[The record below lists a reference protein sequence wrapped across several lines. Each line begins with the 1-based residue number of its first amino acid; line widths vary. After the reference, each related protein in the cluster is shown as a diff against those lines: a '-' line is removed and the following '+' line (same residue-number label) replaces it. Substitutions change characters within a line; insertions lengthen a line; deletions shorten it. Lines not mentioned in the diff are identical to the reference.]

1 MDRNYITGMILL
13 FVLFVV
19 WYKINAPTADELQR
33 QQFVQDSI
41 AAAQTIE
48 QAKPIEETKQI
59 EKPQLTPKQDSIRR
73 SQMKSANMGFQV
85 ADDGTGKT
93 SSIENDVMRITFD
106 ENGGQIE
113 EVFLKKYDVL
123 LEDSLGNE
131 IRKPVKLMDHPN
143 NTFHY
148 EIPLANGGVLNTS
161 RLYHSIH
168 KKDQNTISLTATS
181 DAGGQIE
188 QTFALTD
195 GSYMLDYNVAFS
207 NMSQV
212 AANNADAIQLK
223 WKNHLNKLEKNVQ
236 FEKMYST
243 VYYHEADEGTDY
255 CSCRGDDQQEIKNR
269 IKWVSNANQ
278 FFSSNLIANSHFQNG
293 EFETIATEDED
304 PILKTLQTTLSVPVS
319 NFNNG
324 DVDMQFY
331 IGPNDYD
338 QLREIGHDLSDIVP
352 FGWSIFGSI
361 NRWVIRPLFKFLSS
375 FIGNMGIVIL
385 ILTFIVKAL
394 VFPLTYKMLH
404 SQSKMAA
411 LKPVTAGIKEKY
423 KDDMQKSQMESM
435 KIYREYGVNP
445 MGGCF
450 PMVLQMPIWF
460 ALYRFFPASI
470 EFRQSSFLWANDLST
485 FDSFFQLP
493 FSIPMMGS
501 HISLFTLLWV
511 ISLIAYTWYNMK
523 HNLDMSTAMN
533 PMMKNM
539 QFIMPVMFFVFL
551 NQYAA
556 GLTCY
561 LLFSNLFNIGQT
573 IGTKKFLID
582 EEKIKETLRANKAKP
597 KKKSGFQAR
606 LANALEEQ
614 KKIAEDKQKKQ
625 NRKR

>member
-1 MDRNYITGMILL
+1 MDRNYITGMVLL

-19 WYKINAPTADELQR
+19 WYKINAPNAEELQQ

-41 AAAQTIE
+41 E
-48 QAKPIEETKQI
+48 QARSRDIKPIEEA
-59 EKPQLTPKQDSIRR
+59 KPAPRQLSPVEDSLQRA
-73 SQMKSANMGFQV
+73 QMKSAFMGFQV
-85 ADDGTGKT
+85 AESDQKDYAI
-93 SSIENDVMRITFD
+93 IENDVLRITFD
-106 ENGGQIE
+106 KNGGQIR
-113 EVFLKKYDVL
+113 EVLLKEYDVL
-123 LEDSLGNE
+123 TEDSLHNE
-131 IRKPVKLMDHPN
+131 LRYPVTLMDHPDN
-143 NTFHY
+143 SFGY
-148 EIPLANGGVLNTS
+148 QIPMSNGGVLNTAK
-161 RLYHSIH
+161 LFH
-168 KKDQNTISLTATS
+168 KVKKNGKNDITLTATS
-181 DAGGQIE
+181 EAGGQIA
-188 QTFALTD
+188 QTFKLTD
-195 GSYMLDYNVAFS
+195 GSYTLDYDVSFE
-207 NMSQV
+207 NMGSITSSQAESV
-212 AANNADAIQLK
+212 KLE
-223 WKNHLNKLEKNVQ
+223 WRNHHNKLEKNVD

-243 VYYHEADEGTDY
+243 VYYHETEEGTDY
-255 CSCRGDDQQEIKNR
+255 CSCRGDDQQEITNR
-269 IKWVSNANQ
+269 LKWVSHANQ
-278 FFSSNLIANSHFQNG
+278 FFSSNLIAEAQFLNG
-293 EFETIATEDED
+293 EFETIATDETD
-304 PILKTLQTTLSVPVS
+304 PVLKKLNTTLTLPIS
-319 NFNNG
+319 NFDNG
-324 DVDMQFY
+324 NFDMQFY
-331 IGPNDYD
+331 IGPNDFD
-338 QLREIGHDLSDIVP
+338 RLGEIGNDLTDIVP

-361 NRWVIRPLFKFLSS
+361 NRWIIRPLFKFLSS
-375 FIGNMGIVIL
+375 YIGNMGIVIL
-385 ILTFIVKAL
+385 ILTFIVKAC

-435 KIYREYGVNP
+435 KVYREYGVNP

-470 EFRQSSFLWANDLST
+470 EFRQASFLWAPDLST
-485 FDSFFQLP
+485 FDSFFNLP
-493 FSIPMMGS
+493 FDIPMMGS

-573 IGTKKFLID
+573 IGTKNFLINED
-582 EEKIKETLRANKAKP
+582 KIKEQLRANKAKP
-597 KKKSGFQAR
+597 KKKGGFQQR
-606 LANALEEQ
+606 ITKALEEQ
-614 KKIAEDKQKKQ
+614 KKQAEEIKKKP

>member
-13 FVLFVV
+13 FVLFII
-19 WYKINAPTADELQR
+19 YTQINAPTPEELER
-33 QQFVQDSI
+33 QEFVRDSI
-41 AAAQTIE
+41 QQAQAAIE
-48 QAKPIEETKQI
+48 TKPIEEVEVQPETISQK
-59 EKPQLTPKQDSIRR
+59 EDSLFNI
-73 SQMKSANMGFQV
+73 QMLSANMGFTPAPKGQGRTTV
-85 ADDGTGKT
+85 L
-93 SSIENDVMRITFD
+93 ENDVMRIVFD
-106 ENGGQIE
+106 ENGGQIR
-113 EVFLKKYDVL
+113 EVLMKNYDVL

-131 IRKPVKLMDHPN
+131 VRYPVKLMDHIN

-148 EIPLANGGVLNTS
+148 EIPLANGTTLKTS
-161 RLYHSIH
+161 RLLHSI
-168 KKDQNTISLTATS
+168 KKSNNKSLTLTAQS
-181 DAGGQIE
+181 NLGGIIE
-188 QTFALTD
+188 QTFSLRD
-195 GSYMLDYNVAFS
+195 GSYVLDYDINIRNMGNVVDEETKS
-207 NMSQV
+207 
-212 AANNADAIQLK
+212 IQLY

-243 VYYHEADEGTDY
+243 VYFYEADEGTDY
-255 CSCRGDDQQEIKNR
+255 CSCRGDDEQAIENR

-278 FFSSNLIANSHFQNG
+278 FFSSNLVADSAFLNG
-293 EFETIATEDED
+293 EFTTETTEED
-304 PILKTLQTTLSVPVS
+304 DPTLKILTSSVSVPID
-319 NFNNG
+319 NFG
-324 DVDMQFY
+324 SDQFGMQFY
-331 IGPNDYD
+331 IGPNDFD
-338 QLREIGHDLSDIVP
+338 ALKAMGSDLSDIVP

-361 NRWVIRPLFKFLSS
+361 NRWIIRPLFKFLSS

-385 ILTFIVKAL
+385 ILTFIVKSL

-423 KDDMQKSQMESM
+423 KDDMQKQQMESM

-450 PMVLQMPIWF
+450 PMLLQMPIWF

-470 EFRQSSFLWANDLST
+470 EFRQASFLWANDLST
-485 FDSFFQLP
+485 YDSIIQLP

-511 ISLIAYTWYNMK
+511 ISLLAYTYYNIKLNM
-523 HNLDMSTAMN
+523 DMTTAMN

-539 QFIMPVMFFVFL
+539 QFIMPIMFFVFL

-573 IGTKKFLID
+573 IGTKKFLIN
-582 EEKIKETLRANKAKP
+582 EEKIKEQLRANKAKP
-597 KKKSGFQAR
+597 KKTSGFQAR
-606 LANALEEQ
+606 LQKALEEQ
-614 KKIAEDKQKKQ
+614 KKIAETKQKKQ